1 MTRYLAWFAILL
13 SLFSFTAGLTGAIA
27 GDEKQSLTAAEII
40 NKHLAS
46 VGGKEALAKFK
57 SRIAVGTIKKESDAE
72 VKMAIVSEAPNRVSA
87 IYVFENYDWQLTYDG
102 KKSIVRPQFGKNL
115 SAFQDKMQEMLASG
129 LMFNSISLYNI
140 LVNSES
146 YGAKFE
152 AKGMKKIR
160 DRATYVVEMRRPK
173 VALARLYFDAET
185 FMWVRTEYGKASI
198 TKPMGTFTN
207 DVVPHGDDEITV
219 DFYFD
224 TSDFREADG
233 VKLPYKFEQVVTSP
247 ILRQKKSGTI
257 SGTITEYQHNV
268 DIDPKMFQ

>member
-1 MTRYLAWFAILL
+1 MKYFCSCLILL
-13 SLFSFTAGLTGAIA
+13 SLVSFAAGATAT
-27 GDEKQSLTAAEII
+27 DEKQSLTAAEI
-40 NKHLAS
+40 NSKHLAA

-57 SRIAVGTIKKESDAE
+57 SRIAIGTIKKESDPE

-87 IYVFENYDWQLTYDG
+87 IYVFESYDWQLTYDG
-102 KKSIVRPQFGKNL
+102 KKSIVRPQFKKDL
-115 SAFQDKMQEMLASG
+115 AAFQDQMQEMLASG
-129 LMFNSISLYNI
+129 LMFNSISLYNV
-140 LVNSES
+140 LLDSES

-173 VALARLYFDAET
+173 VAAARLYFDAQT
-185 FMWVRTEYGKASI
+185 FMWLRTEYGRASI
-198 TKPMGTFTN
+198 SKPMGTFTN
-207 DVVPHGDDEITV
+207 DVVPHGEDEMTV

-247 ILRQKKSGTI
+247 ILRQKRSGTI

>member
-1 MTRYLAWFAILL
+1 MMRYFGWFLILL
-13 SLFSFTAGLTGAIA
+13 SLFTLSSGTTGAIA
-27 GDEKQSLTAAEII
+27 ADEKQTLTAAEII
-40 NKHLAS
+40 NKHLAA

-57 SRIAVGTIKKESDAE
+57 SRVAVGTIKKESDPE

-87 IYVFENYDWQLTYDG
+87 IYVFESFDWHLTYDG
-102 KKSIVRPQFGKNL
+102 KKSIVRPQFGKTL

-129 LMFNSISLYNI
+129 LMFNSISLYNV
-140 LVNSES
+140 LVDSES

-173 VALARLYFDAET
+173 VAPARLYFDAET

-198 TKPMGTFTN
+198 SKPMGTFTN
-207 DVVPHGDDEITV
+207 AVVPHGEDEMTV
-219 DFYFD
+219 DFYFE

-233 VKLPYKFEQVVTSP
+233 VKLPYKFEQVVTTP

-257 SGTITEYQHNV
+257 TGTITEYQHNV